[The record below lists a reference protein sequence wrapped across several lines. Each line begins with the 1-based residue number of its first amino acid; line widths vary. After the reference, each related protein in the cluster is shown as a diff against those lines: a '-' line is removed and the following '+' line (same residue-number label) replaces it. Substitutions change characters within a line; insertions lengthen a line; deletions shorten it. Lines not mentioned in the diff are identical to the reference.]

1 MNTAAINTGKIPRI
15 NSVDILRGLVM
26 IIMALDHIRD
36 TMYPVQF
43 DPADVSQTYPALFFT
58 RWITHFCAPV
68 FVFLSGTSAF
78 LWENIKGKTKKQLSW
93 LLFSRGIWLML
104 VEIFVI
110 NLLWNFNF
118 DVSSYFLQVIWVI
131 GLSMVVLSVLIYL
144 PWRVLLG
151 VCIAAILLHN
161 TLDGITVGGGGPLS
175 WIWGILH
182 VGGPIYVGD
191 QYFTWSA
198 YPLIPWFAVLG
209 MGYCFGKVF
218 QLEEVARKKFL
229 IRTGLL
235 MVAGFIILRAFD
247 IYGDPK
253 GWAEQ
258 GDLMFTFMSF
268 LNTEKYPP
276 SLLFLLMTLGPA
288 MFLMAWLEKAKG
300 KWADVVSIYG
310 KVPFFYYIAHL
321 FLAHLAALI
330 MGVAVGYKA
339 SEFMVGWWQ
348 FPEGYGFG
356 LAIAYLMTFVIVAA
370 LYPVCKWYAGLKK
383 RSKNPLLTYL

>member
-1 MNTAAINTGKIPRI
+1 MSTTATKAGTIPRI

-36 TMYPVQF
+36 AMYPIQF

-58 RWITHFCAPV
+58 RWITHICAPV

-93 LLFSRGIWLML
+93 LLFSRGIWLMV
-104 VEIFVI
+104 VEITII
-110 NLLWNFNF
+110 NVLWNFHFNLS
-118 DVSSYFLQVIWVI
+118 DSFLQVIWVI
-131 GLSMVVLSVLIYL
+131 GLSMVVLSALIYL

-151 VCIAAILLHN
+151 VCLATILLHN
-161 TLDGITVGGGGPLS
+161 GLDDVTFEGGIS
-175 WIWGILH
+175 AFIWGILH
-182 VGGPIYVGD
+182 VTGPLYVGD
-191 QYFTWSA
+191 QYLTWMV

-209 MGYCFGKVF
+209 LGYCFGRIF
-218 QLEEVARKKFL
+218 QLEEPTRKKFL
-229 IRTGLL
+229 IRAGLL
-235 MVAGFIILRAFD
+235 MVAGFIILRALDF
-247 IYGDPK
+247 YGDPK
-253 GWAEQ
+253 GWSEQ
-258 GDLMFTFMSF
+258 GDLMFSFMSF

-276 SLLFLLMTLGPA
+276 SLLFLLMTLGPS
-288 MFLMAWLEKAKG
+288 MFLMAWFEKARG
-300 KWADVVSIYG
+300 KWTDVVSIYG
-310 KVPFFYYIAHL
+310 KVPFFYYITHL

-339 SEFMVGWWQ
+339 SDFMVGFWA

-356 LAIAYLMTFVIVAA
+356 LIGAYLVTFIIVAA